1 MEHIAI
7 IMDGNRRFANKFNLP
22 NVLGH
27 DAGAKKI
34 IEVCEFAK
42 QANIKFLT
50 LFAFSSENWKR
61 EPDEVS
67 NLISLL
73 EKFLKSE
80 TKTLI
85 KNEIKVL
92 IIGDK
97 TPYSKKLQAELIEL
111 ENKTSN
117 FVNFTL
123 IIALNYGGR
132 AEIVSTVNKLL
143 QSGITSVTEENF
155 QNSLFTSG
163 IPDPDLLIRTGGDK
177 RISNFLLWQLAY
189 TELYFTETL
198 WPEFQKQD
206 FQNSV
211 NFFHSQKRNFGK

>member
-1 MEHIAI
+1 MEHLAI
-7 IMDGNRRFANKFNLP
+7 IMDGNRRFAKKSGLP

-27 DAGAKKI
+27 ESGAKKI

-42 QANIKFLT
+42 QAQIKFLT

-61 EPDEVS
+61 EPEEVA
-67 NLISLL
+67 NLINLL

-80 TKTLI
+80 TKALI

-97 TPYSKKLQAELIEL
+97 TSYSKKLQSELIEL

-117 FVNFTL
+117 FKNFTL

-143 QSGITSVTEENF
+143 QSGITSVTEESF
-155 QNSLFTSG
+155 QNSLFTAE

-206 FQNSV
+206 FQNAV